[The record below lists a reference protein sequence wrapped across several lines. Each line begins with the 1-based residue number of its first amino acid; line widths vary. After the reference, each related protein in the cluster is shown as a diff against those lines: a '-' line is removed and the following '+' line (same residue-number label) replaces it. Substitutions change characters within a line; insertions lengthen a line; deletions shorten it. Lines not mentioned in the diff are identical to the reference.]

1 MQCGRHRFSA
11 SWFDEHEHRDPASQN
26 MLLRCQRKTVLR
38 SNQSA
43 LLILLADYA
52 MGDKLCSCMYQ
63 EAGLLCAYNSSK
75 TKRQATSD
83 VTKLG

>member
-11 SWFDEHEHRDPASQN
+11 SWFDEHEHREPASQN

-52 MGDKLCSCMYQ
+52 MGDKL
-63 EAGLLCAYNSSK
+63 AGCIRRLDFYAHI
-75 TKRQATSD
+75 TVPEQRG
-83 VTKLG
+83 KLPVMSRS